1 MPTAQTRQRRI
12 AVLMLL
18 GGVFVFESLLP
29 DPDLPFEPPGLS
41 EQPVAA
47 VAPQPTP
54 ASEPVPPALTVVA
67 ALALVQ
73 DAPPA
78 STALELETAEGLIQ
92 PAAAETVMPSAVA
105 EASAAAEPTTEPTA
119 DYAAPPQTLY
129 AGLPQLRGLGFGLED
144 PPYAAPA
151 VRDVL
156 SSNPVEAAEPET
168 LGLMAIALLALATR
182 RRRRA

>member
-47 VAPQPTP
+47 VALQPTL

-92 PAAAETVMPSAVA
+92 PAAAEAVMPSAVA

>member
-12 AVLMLL
+12 AVLVLL
-18 GGVFVFESLLP
+18 GGVFVFENLLP

-47 VAPQPTP
+47 VGPQPTA
-54 ASEPVPPALTVVA
+54 ASEPVPPAFTVVA

-78 STALELETAEGLIQ
+78 STALELETAEALMQ
-92 PAAAETVMPSAVA
+92 PAAAEAVMPSAAA
-105 EASAAAEPTTEPTA
+105 EASAAAEPTTEATGDFA
-119 DYAAPPQTLY
+119 VPPQTLY
-129 AGLPQLRGLGFGLED
+129 AGLPQLRGLGFGLEE

-151 VRDVL
+151 ARDVQ
-156 SSNPVEAAEPET
+156 SSNPVEAPEPET
-168 LGLMAIALLALATR
+168 LVLMALALLAVAAR
-182 RRRRA
+182 RRRT